1 MSDEVEN
8 LDEIDDSEAYQE
20 DDLDLILEELE
31 NITDEDEDEALDDDE
46 MDEDEEDDNPFSA
59 YDPEE
64 WN

>member
-1 MSDEVEN
+1 MSDEMEN
-8 LDEIDDSEAYQE
+8 LEGIDDSEAYQE

-31 NITDEDEDEALDDDE
+31 EVDEDEDEELDDDE
-46 MDEDEEDDNPFSA
+46 MDEDEEDDNPFAA